1 MDKKPRLTISIPT
14 YNRSNYLGD
23 TLQQLHSELA
33 NFNPG
38 EVEVIVSD
46 NASPDNTEKIVSD
59 AIKSGLVI
67 RYIRNSENI
76 GSDANIAQCFNQANG
91 NYVLILGDDDLFV
104 DGSLNW
110 LMGKLAS
117 SEYGLVC
124 MRSYGFNADFRKE
137 YPGTWGKDIE
147 YSNVGEYLSA
157 IGPALTLISACVV
170 NKSLL
175 KGVDANQFCGSNLV
189 QVHLNLLALLSSS
202 KNLLSTRYHIAC
214 KRNNSGGYNFI
225 QVFVER
231 LGGILDSYQD
241 KGLSVSSIKKFDR
254 RMMIGYLPFYLL
266 KQRLGNLSQAE
277 NLERLEARYNGS
289 LLYRIWLM
297 PIVIM
302 PRYLA
307 IIWGAIATFL
317 GRIFYGDLRRG
328 FYFLLNKLR

>member
-1 MDKKPRLTISIPT
+1 MDKKPQLTISIPT

-46 NASPDNTEKIVSD
+46 NASPDNTEKVVSD
-59 AIKSGLVI
+59 AIRSGLVI
-67 RYIRNSENI
+67 RYIKNSENI

-91 NYVLILGDDDLFV
+91 KYVLILGDDDLFV

-110 LMGKLAS
+110 LIGNLAS
-117 SEYGLVC
+117 KEYGLVC
-124 MRSYGFNADFRKE
+124 MRSYGFNSDFRKE
-137 YPGTWGKDIE
+137 YPGNWGKDIE
-147 YSNVGEYLSA
+147 HSDTGDYLSA
-157 IGPALTLISACVV
+157 VGPALTLISACVV

-189 QVHLNLLALLSSS
+189 QVHLNLLALLASS

-277 NLERLEARYNGS
+277 NLKRLEARYNGS
-289 LLYRIWLM
+289 LLYRIWLK

-307 IIWGAIATFL
+307 IIWGVMTTFL